1 MNENEILEHMVAH
14 GEQVWSN
21 LQFWTS
27 VSFGLLIAAHI
38 AAANV
43 SKSVL
48 AAILVLYM
56 FFTATFMG
64 MVLYDIEV
72 IRAGGMQL
80 KMLADAGAQLSLISQ
95 ATLDHGPV
103 LNDSWYKSI
112 VRQGMAVGLFLVT
125 LLYPIHCYRKRRP

>member
-1 MNENEILEHMVAH
+1 MNENEILEHMALH
-14 GEQVWSN
+14 GDRVWSN

-80 KMLADAGAQLSLISQ
+80 KMLADAGPVGQSLKVIGIKNARS
-95 ATLDHGPV
+95 TV
-103 LNDSWYKSI
+103 FNNFS
-112 VRQGMAVGLFLVT
+112 
-125 LLYPIHCYRKRRP
+125 

>member
-1 MNENEILEHMVAH
+1 MNENEILEHMALH
-14 GEQVWSN
+14 GDRVWSN